1 MKKNTLPFSKSN
13 YTFMIIG
20 IVLILGGFVIM
31 SMDSAEFGFGALGL
45 TVGPLVVMA
54 GFILE
59 FFAILRKPASTEK

>member
-1 MKKNTLPFSKSN
+1 MKKNAFPFGKSN

-31 SMDSAEFGFGALGL
+31 SMDSEEFGFGVLGL

-54 GFILE
+54 GFVVE
-59 FFAILRKPASTEK
+59 FFAILRRPANGK